1 VSKCADQQVS
11 KGTEVQLKSL
21 TSAKVLEDA
30 ANEELKTELKRYD
43 KFLEE
48 YELFGK
54 ERRKKTKPVVLGF
67 EKIRNPDTKGKEYT
81 KRQERKDIKR
91 GDAIDAQQRAQ
102 ETAKL
107 DTISNVEP
115 DDPVPETTDHNDN
128 VV

>member
-1 VSKCADQQVS
+1 VS